1 LNPTLTVRDA
11 ILHARKDL
19 KGVSDVPGSDAQLIL
34 ADILNQSRAWI
45 LTHQEVE
52 LSSSEKER
60 FFKALSRYSSGDPL
74 PYVLGWREFFGRR
87 FNINESVLI
96 PRPETEHL
104 VEQALHFLRTYPEK
118 RSAMDIGTGSGC
130 IAISLLAELE
140 DLHMSATDV
149 SYEALEVARGNAKL
163 YGVGSRIHFI
173 QMDLTY
179 GIRHPCDL
187 ICANLPYIPE
197 SMLENLEVARKEP
210 ILALNGGEDGLVY
223 VRRLLREI
231 PTLLLPGGCA
241 LLELEAGTSRSVIE
255 LAKIHIEGANF
266 KIIHDYSKQDRV
278 LVIDI

>member
-1 LNPTLTVRDA
+1 MNPTLTIRDA
-11 ILHARKDL
+11 ILRARKNL
-19 KGVSDVPGSDAQLIL
+19 KDVSDIPGSDAQLIL

-52 LSSSEKER
+52 LSSREKKR
-60 FFKALSRYSSGDPL
+60 FFKTLSRYSSGDPL

-130 IAISLLAELE
+130 IAISLVAEME
-140 DLHMSATDV
+140 DLHMSAADV

-163 YGVGSRIHFI
+163 HGVESRIHFI
-173 QMDLTY
+173 QMDLTN

-187 ICANLPYIPE
+187 ICANLPYIPVLI
-197 SMLENLEVARKEP
+197 LENLEVARKEP
-210 ILALNGGEDGLVY
+210 ILALDGGEDGLIY
-223 VRRLLREI
+223 IRRLLQEI
-231 PTLLLPGGCA
+231 PELLLPGGCA
-241 LLELEAGTSRSVIE
+241 LLELEAGTGRSALE
-255 LAKIHIEGANF
+255 LAKIYVEGANF
-266 KIIHDYSKQDRV
+266 KIIPDYSKQDRV
-278 LVIDI
+278 LVIEI